1 VIPILNFTVTLKVKA
16 VLRKKLV
23 KDFALVD
30 GAS

>member
-1 VIPILNFTVTLKVKA
+1 VIPILNFTVILKVKA

-30 GAS
+30 GTS